1 MSKRLKFGELTKSEQ
16 DVLNQIYGKQNSNLN
31 NYQRQNILYV
41 ESLNQDERLY
51 FDTNNIMSA
60 NQIVQ
65 KLYKISGNLVTV
77 HFNRA
82 VNNLIQNTEELRANF
97 CQLPDRILK
106 VHFDKRLETLSVVY
120 RNLKNSADIDSD
132 LKHIMEADMRKRFDL
147 RHDCLIRFSVFNTA
161 HEEYAVLV
169 TTIKL
174 LENSFNIKN
183 FFREVMGLELLPKE
197 MQTMT
202 AFTAEVLSE
211 SVKNYWAK
219 MLDNLPNLPTL
230 PYVKTISGLYSQQVY
245 YSAIPADIMSDLRG
259 KAKSNKM
266 MLMTILE
273 LAWAILLQDFNK
285 SQDVAFATLV
295 PSKKESST
303 NMIPVR
309 FIASNQATLQE
320 LVNQQF
326 KQLLVSQPYASLASI
341 MPNGKHFNHFLD
353 FNDFLREEITYSTVK
368 AQPDGQLVA
377 QNLWCTHSTSLGV
390 YFHYSEY
397 ATKISILYDENKFHN
412 KFGEKLTKRYILI
425 LQQMLTDWNSPYD
438 TFKESLGNRLK
449 QLETEAETEIEDTR
463 AYLKNFISQLEL
475 LQGAQVGTLQKI
487 FGAAK
492 LATYFEGDRISGA
505 DIENYLIFVVEGKLV
520 RSIETGDGWYNTLDI
535 VKTNGW
541 VNETAFLEER
551 KTHMSAEV
559 LTEKA
564 VVMNIHVGA
573 MIKIFKEAP
582 DVEYKI
588 LQHVLRV
595 MEKYQRLWIQS

>member
-1 MSKRLKFGELTKSEQ
+1 MSKRIKFGELSKSEQ
-16 DVLNQIYGKQNSNLN
+16 DAINQIYGINDSDLR
-31 NYQRQNILYV
+31 NYQQQRILYL
-41 ESLNQDERLY
+41 EELSQNERLY

-65 KLYKISGNLVTV
+65 KLYKISGNLLTLR
-77 HFNRA
+77 FNRA
-82 VNNLIQNTEELRANF
+82 VNNLVQNTEELRVNF

-106 VHFDKRLETLSVVY
+106 VYFGQRTETPPVVY
-120 RNLKNSADIDSD
+120 RNLKTSADIDSD

-147 RHDCLIRFSVFNTA
+147 RHDSLIRFSVFNTA

-169 TTIKL
+169 TTVKL
-174 LENSFNIKN
+174 LENTFNIKN
-183 FFREVMGLELLPKE
+183 FFREVMELELLPEE
-197 MQTMT
+197 MQRMDT
-202 AFTAEVLSE
+202 FTSEILSE

-219 MLDNLPNLPTL
+219 MLENLPNLPVL
-230 PYVKTISGLYSQQVY
+230 PYLKTISGLYSQQVY

-295 PSKKESST
+295 PSKKETST

-309 FIASNQATLQE
+309 FIATGQATLQE

-353 FNDFLREEITYSTVK
+353 FNDFLKEELTYSTVK
-368 AQPDGQLVA
+368 AQPDGQLVV
-377 QNLWCTHSTSLGV
+377 QNLWSTHSTSLGV

-397 ATKISILYDENKFHN
+397 ATKVSILYDENKFLQN
-412 KFGEKLTKRYILI
+412 FGEKLTKRYILI
-425 LQQMLTDWNSPYD
+425 LQQMLTDWNLPYD
-438 TFKESLGNRLK
+438 TFKERLSNRLE
-449 QLETEAETEIEDTR
+449 QIEEETEQEDTR

-475 LQGAQVGTLQKI
+475 LQGMPVGTLQKI
-487 FGAAK
+487 FNAST

-505 DIENYLIFVVEGKLV
+505 DIENYLLFVVEGKLV
-520 RSIETGDGWYNTLDI
+520 RSIEAGDGWYNTLDI
-535 VKTNGW
+535 IKANGW
-541 VNETAFLEER
+541 VNETALLEKR
-551 KTHMSAEV
+551 TTHMSAEV

-573 MIKIFKEAP
+573 MNNIFKESPA
-582 DVEYKI
+582 VEYKI
-588 LQHVLRV
+588 LQHILKNL
-595 MEKYQRLWIQS
+595 EKYQRLWIQS